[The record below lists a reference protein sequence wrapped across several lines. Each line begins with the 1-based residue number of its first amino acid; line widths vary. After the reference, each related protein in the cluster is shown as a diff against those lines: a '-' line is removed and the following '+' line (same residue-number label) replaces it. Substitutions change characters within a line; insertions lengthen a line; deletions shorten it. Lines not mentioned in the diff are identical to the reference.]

1 VAEDFAEEVI
11 QQLNGVRR
19 VLRRRLRAGLDGP
32 ALTAAQV
39 ELLQLV
45 EGSAGI
51 SVSAAARGL
60 RLAGNSVSTLVN
72 QLSEAGYLRR
82 ETDPQDRRAARLYLT
97 EAATARLSSWRA
109 ARAELV
115 DAGLAA
121 LPAAD
126 REAIARA
133 LPALRRLAEAVE
145 EENP

>member
-97 EAATARLSSWRA
+97 EAATARLSSWRD
-109 ARAELV
+109 ARTKLV
-115 DAGLAA
+115 GAGLTA

-133 LPALRRLAEAVE
+133 LPALGRLADAVAE
-145 EENP
+145 VGT